1 MMENKKSGDFCTTIN
16 AQKTDAGLYDH
27 VFDGTDDAHDE
38 RLQMEKLLKALKK
51 EMQRRGMIEDTFEK
65 TVLKMIEDFWV

>member
-1 MMENKKSGDFCTTIN
+1 VRENKTSGDFCTTIN
-16 AQKTDAGLYDH
+16 GQKTDAGLYDH

-38 RLQMEKLLKALKK
+38 RLKAEKILKLLKQ

-65 TVLKMIEDFWV
+65 TVLKMTEDF

>member
-1 MMENKKSGDFCTTIN
+1 MRENKTSGDFCTTIN
-16 AQKTDAGLYDH
+16 GQKTDAGLYDH

-38 RLQMEKLLKALKK
+38 RLKAEKILKLLKQ

-65 TVLKMIEDFWV
+65 TVLKMTEDF